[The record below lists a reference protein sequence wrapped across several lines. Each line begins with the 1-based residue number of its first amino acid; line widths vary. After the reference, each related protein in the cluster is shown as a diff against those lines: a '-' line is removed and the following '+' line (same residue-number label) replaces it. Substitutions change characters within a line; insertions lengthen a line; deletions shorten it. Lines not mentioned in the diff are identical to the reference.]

1 MEHDLLKGQS
11 MLNKKGVTLIELL
24 VVLVISG
31 IVIGGVYRVFISQTK
46 AYTVQ
51 DQVAEIQQD
60 VRGAMEIMVR
70 DIRMAGFQE
79 RNFGSALISDNPIV
93 IGAQS
98 ITVNYEYVPT
108 LTTQSVTYDLQGT
121 DLRRTVAGSP
131 SETLLTN
138 VTTLDFRYG
147 IDANEDKVIDGI
159 NGATG
164 VIPDSAFVQA
174 AGVGTAKVFAVR
186 ITLTANPS
194 SLDPDVTKVVSP
206 RTLTSVVTPRNMY
219 LKRFQAYWSKGS
231 KEKRRGTEYG
241 FKNEKWCIRKK
252 SKNRHSGESRS
263 PELFEFTG
271 FPFSREWR

>member
-98 ITVNYEYVPT
+98 ITVNYEYIPSAGAPT
-108 LTTQSVTYDLQGT
+108 TNTVTYDLQNGN
-121 DLRRTVAGSP
+121 LRRTVGGVQ
-131 SETLLTN
+131 ETLLTN

-147 IDANEDKVIDGI
+147 IDANADGIIDGI

-164 VIPDSAFVQA
+164 VISDNAFVQA

-186 ITLTANPS
+186 IELIANPPH
-194 SLDPDVTKVVSP
+194 DIPDVAKVVSP
-206 RTLTSVVTPRNMY
+206 RRLTSVVIPRNMF
-219 LKRFQAYWSKGS
+219 LKKYQAY
-231 KEKRRGTEYG
+231 
-241 FKNEKWCIRKK
+241 
-252 SKNRHSGESRS
+252 
-263 PELFEFTG
+263 
-271 FPFSREWR
+271 

>member
-70 DIRMAGFQE
+70 DIRMAGFQS
-79 RNFGSALISDNPIV
+79 RNFGSATIANSPIV
-93 IGAQS
+93 TPLSNNS
-98 ITVNYEYVPT
+98 ITVNYEYNSNLNT
-108 LTTQSVTYDLQGT
+108 VTYALVGT
-121 DLRRTVAGSP
+121 DLTRTVNGVLEP
-131 SETLLTN
+131 PFLNN

-164 VIPDSAFVQA
+164 VIPDNAFVQA

-186 ITLTANPS
+186 ITLTANPAS
-194 SLDPDVTKVVSP
+194 PDPDVTKVVSP
-206 RTLTSVVTPRNMY
+206 RTLTSVVTPRNMFFKKY
-219 LKRFQAYWSKGS
+219 QAY
-231 KEKRRGTEYG
+231 
-241 FKNEKWCIRKK
+241 
-252 SKNRHSGESRS
+252 
-263 PELFEFTG
+263 
-271 FPFSREWR
+271 

>member
-1 MEHDLLKGQS
+1 MRDDVLRKRS
-11 MLNKKGVTLIELL
+11 MLDKKGVTLIELL
-24 VVLVISG
+24 VVLVICG

-70 DIRMAGFQE
+70 DIRMAGFQS
-79 RNFGSALISDNPIV
+79 RSFGSAAIADSPIV
-93 IGAQS
+93 TPLSNNS
-98 ITVNYEYVPT
+98 ITVNYEYNSSINT
-108 LTTQSVTYDLQGT
+108 VTYALEGT
-121 DLRRTVAGSP
+121 DLTRTATGGVK
-131 SETLLTN
+131 ETLLNN

-194 SLDPDVTKVVSP
+194 SPDPDVTKVVSP

-219 LKRFQAYWSKGS
+219 LKRFRAY
-231 KEKRRGTEYG
+231 
-241 FKNEKWCIRKK
+241 
-252 SKNRHSGESRS
+252 
-263 PELFEFTG
+263 
-271 FPFSREWR
+271 